1 MGDSCPTIVAVLS
14 RAHAQQTQAA
24 MAPTPTSVM
33 SGQLYLKQHGQRVQS
48 FGSPRLDRL
57 LIDLREDPDARRA
70 LDRRVRRQQ
79 AEASPR
85 RPPPPTA
92 QQRLLAAL
100 HLQAAEEA
108 RRDAAAEPPLEAAPD
123 VGAGPLAAAKV
134 DKELASEDGRD
145 MFGEEDPAAALVP
158 VWGDDEP
165 PPGAAA
171 PKPPPTPREQLQT
184 VEEIL
189 HSERPHP
196 PQSTDTP
203 WTVEVVARA
212 RGHWNVDPMSLMP
225 GATVRPRVQRAALAA
240 APQLYV
246 HRTSLAAPQLATS
259 ALASRSSLLGLL
271 PAVRR
276 TRDTPRRCGPVAVA
290 DSAAHSTRRCEDARR
305 AWSCTGRSTSAAT
318 TPPSGRGR
326 SPSPGT
332 PGRASRPATCP
343 CRASCRACVSS
354 DRCSP

>member
-1 MGDSCPTIVAVLS
+1 
-14 RAHAQQTQAA
+14 

-33 SGQLYLKQHGQRVQS
+33 SGQLYLKKHGQRTTS

-57 LIDLREDPDARRA
+57 LVDLREDPDARKA

-108 RRDAAAEPPLEAAPD
+108 RRHADAEPPLEAAPE
-123 VGAGPLAAAKV
+123 VQGMGPLAAAKV
-134 DKELASEDGRD
+134 DEELASEDGRD
-145 MFGEEDPAAALVP
+145 MLGEQDPAAALVP
-158 VWGDDEP
+158 VWGEDELP
-165 PPGAAA
+165 PSGAAA
-171 PKPPPTPREQLQT
+171 PKPPPPPREQS

-212 RGHWNVDPMSLMP
+212 RGHWNVDPMSYMP
-225 GATVRPRVQRAALAA
+225 GATVRPRVQRAA
-240 APQLYV
+240 PQLSTTWQRHSSRRV
-246 HRTSLAAPQLATS
+246 SLPPKA
-259 ALASRSSLLGLL
+259 RSSVSFRLRGALG
-271 PAVRR
+271 
-276 TRDTPRRCGPVAVA
+276 TRHGGAPRSKSPIPRPVPIPPPVARA
-290 DSAAHSTRRCEDARR
+290 GARTPEGPRAARPVPLQQRQRRR
-305 AWSCTGRSTSAAT
+305 AAEGDQ
-318 TPPSGRGR
+318 PH
-326 SPSPGT
+326 
-332 PGRASRPATCP
+332 
-343 CRASCRACVSS
+343 
-354 DRCSP
+354 